1 MRVATVPRR
10 SSEMAHSRLTF
21 PAVGRNL
28 SAIGDVLER
37 YLPNAARVLELASGS
52 GEHAVAFQR
61 RFPSL
66 IWQASDPD
74 PRHCLSINAWIEHVG
89 LACTMPPALPIDV
102 LARPWPSLAN
112 GSGFDAFVCIN
123 LLHISAPN
131 CTSGLFAGAAERAEV
146 GAVLIVYGPFMR
158 DGIHTSPSNAA
169 FDASLRRQN
178 SAWGVRDL
186 AWVQQQGVPFGW
198 TLQQIEAMPANNFT
212 LVFGMEDSPSTLPGE
227 RCEDPAT

>member
-1 MRVATVPRR
+1 
-10 SSEMAHSRLTF
+10 MAHSRLTF
-21 PAVGRNL
+21 PAAGRNV

-37 YLPNAARVLELASGS
+37 YLPNAVRVLELASGS
-52 GEHAVAFQR
+52 GEHAVAFQQ

-89 LACTMPPALPIDV
+89 LTDTMPPALPLDV
-102 LARPWPSLAN
+102 LARPWPTSAK

-123 LLHISAPN
+123 LLHISPQN
-131 CTSGLFAGAAERAEV
+131 CTGGLFAGAAARAEA

-158 DGIHTSPSNAA
+158 NGIHTSPSNAA

-178 SAWGVRDL
+178 SAWGIRDL
-186 AWVQQQGVPFGW
+186 AWVQQQAASFGW
-198 TLQQIEAMPANNFT
+198 TLLRVEAMPANNLS
-212 LVFGMEDSPSTLPGE
+212 LVFGMEDSPSILP
-227 RCEDPAT
+227 A

>member
-1 MRVATVPRR
+1 
-10 SSEMAHSRLTF
+10 MAHSRLTF
-21 PAVGRNL
+21 PAAGRNV

-52 GEHAVAFQR
+52 GEHAVAFQQ

-89 LACTMPPALPIDV
+89 LAGTMPSALSLDV
-102 LARPWPSLAN
+102 LARPWPTSAD

-123 LLHISAPN
+123 LLHISASN
-131 CTSGLFAGAAERAEV
+131 CTSGLFAGAAARAEA

-186 AWVQQQGVPFGW
+186 AWVQQQAASFGW
-198 TLQQIEAMPANNFT
+198 TLQRVEAMPANNLS
-212 LVFGMEDSPSTLPGE
+212 LVFGMEDSPSTLPDE

>member
-1 MRVATVPRR
+1 
-10 SSEMAHSRLTF
+10 MAHSRLTF
-21 PAVGRNL
+21 PAAGRNV

-52 GEHAVAFQR
+52 GEHAVAFQQ

-89 LACTMPPALPIDV
+89 LAGTMPSALSLDV
-102 LARPWPSLAN
+102 LARPWPTSAD

-123 LLHISAPN
+123 LLHISPQN
-131 CTSGLFAGAAERAEV
+131 CTGGLFAGAAERAEA

-186 AWVQQQGVPFGW
+186 AWVQQQAVSFGW
-198 TLQQIEAMPANNFT
+198 TFQRIEAMPANNFS
-212 LVFGMEDSPSTLPGE
+212 LVFGMEDSPSTLPAEG
-227 RCEDPAT
+227 CEDPAT

>member
-1 MRVATVPRR
+1 
-10 SSEMAHSRLTF
+10 MAHSRLTF

-52 GEHAVAFQR
+52 GEHAVAFQQ

-89 LACTMPPALPIDV
+89 LTGTMPAALSLDV
-102 LARPWPSLAN
+102 LARPWPTSADW
-112 GSGFDAFVCIN
+112 SGFDAFVCIN
-123 LLHISAPN
+123 LLHISASN
-131 CTSGLFAGAAERAEV
+131 CTSGLFAGAAARAEA

-186 AWVQQQGVPFGW
+186 AWVQQQAASFGW
-198 TLQQIEAMPANNFT
+198 TLQRVEAMPANNLS
-212 LVFGMEDSPSTLPGE
+212 LVFGMEDSPSTLPDE

>member
-1 MRVATVPRR
+1 
-10 SSEMAHSRLTF
+10 MAHSRLNF
-21 PAVGRNL
+21 PAVSRNL

-89 LACTMPPALPIDV
+89 LAGTMPPALPIDV

-131 CTSGLFAGAAERAEV
+131 CTSGLFAGAAEWAGA

-158 DGIHTSPSNAA
+158 DGIHTSASNEA
-169 FDASLRRQN
+169 FDAALRRQN
-178 SAWGVRDL
+178 SVWGVRDL
-186 AWVQQQGVPFGW
+186 AWVKQQAASFGW
-198 TLQQIEAMPANNFT
+198 RLQRVEAMPVNNLC
-212 LVFGMEDSPSTLPGE
+212 LVFGMEDAPSTLTGE
-227 RCEDPAT
+227 RCEDPHT

>member
-10 SSEMAHSRLTF
+10 SSEMVHSRLIF
-21 PAVGRNL
+21 PAAGRNV

-52 GEHAVAFQR
+52 GEHAVAFQQ

-89 LACTMPPALPIDV
+89 LAGTMPPALPLDV
-102 LARPWPSLAN
+102 LARPWPTSAD

-123 LLHISAPN
+123 LLHISASN
-131 CTSGLFAGAAERAEV
+131 CTSGLFAGAAARAAA

-158 DGIHTSPSNAA
+158 DGIHTSASNAA
-169 FDASLRRQN
+169 FDALLRRQN

-186 AWVQQQGVPFGW
+186 AWVQQEAICSGW
-198 TLQQIEAMPANNFT
+198 RLQRIEAMPANNLS
-212 LVFGMEDSPSTLPGE
+212 LVFGMDDSAFSNANEGCEDS
-227 RCEDPAT
+227 AT